1 MSDKDALQAG
11 VHKVEHDGSISNS
24 FNDSANDL
32 WKQLGSSSKIG
43 IMERDEEGFMDCA
56 TYHDR
61 IYIQD
66 LQPCMLNITILG
78 RVIAVANNASVM
90 RLISFFFWLT
100 LATL

>member
-11 VHKVEHDGSISNS
+11 VHKVEHGDGSISNTS
-24 FNDSANDL
+24 SNDL
-32 WKQLGSSSKIG
+32 WKQLGSSRVG

-61 IYIQD
+61 IYIRD

-78 RVIAVANNASVM
+78 RVIAVANNASDYIHDGV
-90 RLISFFFWLT
+90 SFD
-100 LATL
+100 

>member
-11 VHKVEHDGSISNS
+11 IHKVEQDGSISNS

-43 IMERDEEGFMDCA
+43 IMGRDEEGFMDCA

-78 RVIAVANNASVM
+78 RVIAVANNASVI
-90 RLISFFFWLT
+90 RLISFSFR
-100 LATL
+100 